1 MIKPVYIKGYSCI
14 SAQDSFDKNQFSI
27 SPAVYSGNSVVAME
41 PDYKA
46 FVNPVAIRRMSRIVK
61 MGIATAKNAL
71 QKAGINSPD
80 AIIFG
85 TGLGCMEDTEKFL
98 KNLIDSNEQESAP
111 TSFISSTHNSVAAS
125 IALQLKCLG
134 YNFTYVHK
142 SLSLHSAL
150 IDAMIQLNLNN
161 AENVLAGGIDEH
173 TEIKHRHYG
182 FAGWWKENLNN
193 NLELFDN
200 SNTAGTLAGEGAA
213 SFILSKEKGN
223 SHIKLSGTQ
232 SVFNPKSFDSLKQ
245 ALIDFL
251 AERNLNIDDID
262 LLISGNSG
270 DNREIDLYTNFE
282 NIFSENTSIARFKHL
297 SGTYYT
303 CDNYALYMACVALET
318 QSIPD
323 YALTKIG
330 KSNNLKRILVYN
342 SSQLVSN
349 VFHLL
354 EWED

>member
-14 SAQDSFDKNQFSI
+14 SAQDRFDKNQFPS

-41 PDYKA
+41 PDYKS

-71 QKAGINSPD
+71 QKAEISSPE

-142 SLSLHSAL
+142 GLSLHSAL

-161 AENVLAGGIDEH
+161 AQNVLAGGIDEH

-182 FAGWWKENLNN
+182 LAGWWKDNMKT
-193 NLELFDN
+193 NLELFNHSN
-200 SNTAGTLAGEGAA
+200 SDGTLAGEGAA
-213 SFILSKEKGN
+213 SFILSNEKGN
-223 SHIKLSGTQ
+223 SHIKLLGTQ
-232 SVFNPKSFDSLKQ
+232 SVFKPKNFESLKQ
-245 ALIDFL
+245 SLIDFL
-251 AERNLNIDDID
+251 AEKNLKIEDID

-270 DNREIDLYTNFE
+270 DNREIDLYTYFE
-282 NIFSENTSIARFKHL
+282 NLFSEKTSIARFKHL
-297 SGTYYT
+297 IGTYYT
-303 CDNYALYMACVALET
+303 CDNYALYMACVALES

-323 YALTKIG
+323 YALAKKGT
-330 KSNNLKRILVYN
+330 SNNLKRILVFN

-354 EWED
+354 EWEE

>member
-1 MIKPVYIKGYSCI
+1 MIKPVYIRGYSCI
-14 SAQDSFDKNQFSI
+14 SAQDSFDKNQFPI
-27 SPAVYSGNSVVAME
+27 APAVYSGNAVTAME

-71 QKAGINSPD
+71 QKAEISSPD

-142 SLSLHSAL
+142 GLSLHSAL
-150 IDAMIQLNLNN
+150 LDAMIQLNLNN
-161 AENVLAGGIDEH
+161 AEFVLAGGIDEH

-182 FAGWWKENLNN
+182 LAGWWKENLPNN
-193 NLELFDN
+193 IELFEN
-200 SNTAGTLAGEGAA
+200 SNTSGTIAGEGAA
-213 SFILSKEKGN
+213 SFVLSTQKGN

-232 SVFNPKSFDSLKQ
+232 SVFKPKSFD
-245 ALIDFL
+245 ALTQNLSDFL
-251 AERNLNIDDID
+251 NERNLKIEDID
-262 LLISGNSG
+262 LVISGFSANKSE
-270 DNREIDLYTNFE
+270 NDLYTNFE
-282 NIFSENTSIARFKHL
+282 NLFSTNTHIARFKHL
-297 SGTYYT
+297 AGTFYT
-303 CDNYALYMACVALET
+303 CDNYALYMACVALEN
-318 QSIPD
+318 QSIPE
-323 YALTKIG
+323 YALARKG
-330 KSNNLKRILVYN
+330 SNSSINRVLVFN
-342 SSQLVSN
+342 SSQNVSN